1 MMIFLTIKFFN
12 IMKQNSFRTSL
23 FILLCFLL
31 FSGTI
36 SQAAEW
42 EMKKGPMMTKWS
54 ETIDP
59 NNVLPEYP
67 RPQMV
72 RSDWMNLNG
81 VWDLR

>member
-1 MMIFLTIKFFN
+1 MIIFLTIKFFN

-59 NNVLPEYP
+59 NNVSEAA
-67 RPQMV
+67 
-72 RSDWMNLNG
+72 NG
-81 VWDLR
+81 SF

>member
-1 MMIFLTIKFFN
+1 
-12 IMKQNSFRTSL
+12 MKQNSFRTSL

-59 NNVLPEYP
+59 NNVLP
-67 RPQMV
+67 
-72 RSDWMNLNG
+72 NG
-81 VWDLR
+81 SVGLDESEWSVGSQERCN